1 MEQKYCQSCGMPLME
16 TNEFGT
22 EANGSKNEEYCIYC
36 YKDGAFT
43 ADCTMEEMIEF
54 CVPHMPNMEPEEAR
68 NMMQQWFPQLKRW
81 QSK

>member
-1 MEQKYCQSCGMPLME
+1 MEQKYCQSCDMPLVE
-16 TNEFGT
+16 TNEYGT

-36 YKDGAFT
+36 YKDGKFT

-54 CVPHMPNMEPEEAR
+54 CVPHMSNMEPEEAR